1 MSGDRQTNIRS
12 SRRTFLQLCS
22 ATLAGVAVDIPR
34 LTHRHSRHTSQVG
47 SGLAIA
53 RPLSPTPS
61 CPDTATTPEQLEGPF
76 YLCDSPERSSLLE
89 SGISGRRMILMG
101 QVLSV
106 NCIPIANALVDFWQ
120 ADERG
125 QYDEDGYRL
134 RGHQFTDTGGHYRLE
149 TIVPGIYPGR
159 TRHLHVKI
167 QLPERPFFS
176 TQLYFPAD
184 PLNDRDRFFQPE
196 LVMSMDDSQPAEPN
210 TAQLASFTFVVEI

>member
-1 MSGDRQTNIRS
+1 MSRDRQTNMRS

-22 ATLAGVAVDIPR
+22 ATLACLSVDIPQ
-34 LTHRHSRHTSQVG
+34 LTHRHRRYCG
-47 SGLAIA
+47 SDRAIA

-61 CPDTATTPEQLEGPF
+61 CPDPATTPEQFEGPF
-76 YLCDSPERSSLLE
+76 YLCDSPERTSLLE
-89 SGISGRRMILMG
+89 SGITGRRMILVG

-125 QYDEDGYRL
+125 LYDKDGYRL
-134 RGHQFTDTGGHYRLE
+134 RGHQFTDAEGRYRLE
-149 TIVPGIYPGR
+149 TIVPGVYPGR

-167 QLPERPFFS
+167 QVPERPFFT
-176 TQLYFPAD
+176 TQLFFPAD

-196 LVMSMDDSQPAEPN
+196 LAISTDGSEPAERSN
-210 TAQLASFTFVVEI
+210 TAQQASFTFVVEV